1 VNYTTRGVYEWSATQ
16 LIVPAECGQNLHY
29 QSDLYLGTKE
39 KRYITERLEKYQ
51 IDENDNQTKMLG

>member
-1 VNYTTRGVYEWSATQ
+1 MIFHIIQQAIAPSL
-16 LIVPAECGQNLHY
+16 LILK
-29 QSDLYLGTKE
+29 SDLYPETKE